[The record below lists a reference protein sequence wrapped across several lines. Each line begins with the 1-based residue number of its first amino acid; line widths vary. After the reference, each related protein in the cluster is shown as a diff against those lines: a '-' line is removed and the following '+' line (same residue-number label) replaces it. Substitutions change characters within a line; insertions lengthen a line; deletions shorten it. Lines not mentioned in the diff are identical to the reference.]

1 MRAIGIDIGTTTI
14 SVILV
19 DGDST
24 ELLESRTIP
33 HQAFLEGR
41 LLTSRIQDPQKL
53 VKLTEQ
59 AVRELIQ
66 KYGAVDSIGLTGQM
80 HGVLYVDGQ
89 GEAVT
94 PLYTWQDG
102 SGNEK
107 LLDGRTYAQALKAA
121 AGTAASGFGMTTH
134 FYLQENGLLPEN
146 AVKMSTIS
154 DYVGMKLCGST
165 KPVIAGDMAASWGC
179 FDLRKG
185 DFCRRELTEF
195 GIDLKYLPELLPD
208 HAIMGQTGGTLPKGI
223 PVMVSLGDNQASM
236 IGSVQTLHDT
246 VLLNIGT
253 GSQVSM
259 ATAAYTDTEGSI
271 ELRPCTK
278 DQYLLAG
285 SGLCGGRAY
294 AMLEQFYREAGGL
307 KREIYENMER
317 QARAF
322 LKQYGKDAAWKIRTT
337 FSGTRSNP
345 KERGSIRAI
354 GVENFCPGAMTLGM
368 LQGILEELHEM
379 YLQMCGMTGR
389 RGTRLVGSGNGIRKN
404 RLMQE
409 LAEELFGMKMEIP
422 LYKEE
427 AAYGAALHSLV
438 SAGLAESLEE
448 VQKKIRYLQK

>member
-1 MRAIGIDIGTTTI
+1 MRAMGIDMGTTTI

-19 DGDST
+19 DGDSG

-33 HQAFLEGR
+33 HQAFLKGR
-41 LLTSRIQDPQKL
+41 LSGSRIQDPGKM
-53 VKLTEQ
+53 VNLTEQ
-59 AVRELIQ
+59 AVMELIQ
-66 KYGAVDSIGLTGQM
+66 KYGTPDSIGLTGQM
-80 HGVLYVDGQ
+80 HGVLYVDET

-107 LLDGRTYAQALKAA
+107 LSDGQTYAQALRAA
-121 AGTAASGFGMTTH
+121 AGSAASGYGMTTH
-134 FYLQENGLLPEN
+134 FYLQENGLIPEN
-146 AVKMSTIS
+146 AVKMTTIS
-154 DYVGMKLCGST
+154 DYAGMKLCGCGR
-165 KPVIAGDMAASWGC
+165 PVIAGDMAASWGC
-179 FDLRKG
+179 YDLKKG
-185 DFCRRELTEF
+185 DFRRRELTEF
-195 GIDLKYLPELLPD
+195 GIDLKYLPQVLPD
-208 HAIMGQTGGTLPKGI
+208 HVIMGQTGGKLPKGI
-223 PVMVSLGDNQASM
+223 PVMVSLGDNQASV
-236 IGSVQTLHDT
+236 IGSVQELENS

-259 ATAAYTDTEGSI
+259 TTAAYTDTEGSI

-278 DQYLLAG
+278 DRYLLAG

-307 KREIYENMER
+307 EKEIYEKMES

-337 FSGTRSNP
+337 FSGTRSDP
-345 KERGSIRAI
+345 KERGSIREI
-354 GVENFCPGAMTLGM
+354 GVENFCPGAMTVGM

-379 YLQMCGMTGR
+379 YLQMCEMTGKP
-389 RGTRLVGSGNGIRKN
+389 GIKLVGSGNGIRKN

-422 LYKEE
+422 LYREE

-438 SAGLAESLEE
+438 SAGKAESLEA
-448 VQKKIRYLQK
+448 VQQKIRYLRN